1 MQFSVDAPLKMI
13 ASNHGCRFL
22 FYDWYKA
29 SFWGLEMD
37 NYGRFTLASCVN
49 IFNSRGIV
57 RKASSG
63 TSAEVLYISMV
74 SLAATYLISDARSAP
89 SLYSSGN
96 PALKNPLTP
105 HPHKQK
111 APPAGFEP
119 ATSRVE
125 AGCSNPLSYG
135 GMEGFLPSGNFTASI
150 HTYTTRPYTIP
161 HNPPTPP
168 VHLRVCPTY

>member
-1 MQFSVDAPLKMI
+1 MPKFSYCSFLLPSRSCASKMLL
-13 ASNHGCRFL
+13 SCCGRRL
-22 FYDWYKA
+22 L
-29 SFWGLEMD
+29 SFITSGS
-37 NYGRFTLASCVN
+37 YGRFTLASCVN
-49 IFNSRGIV
+49 IFNSRRIV

-63 TSAEVLYISMV
+63 ASAEILYISMV
-74 SLAATYLISDARSAP
+74 SLAATYLISDSRSAP
-89 SLYSSGN
+89 SLYSPGT

-150 HTYTTRPYTIP
+150 YAYTTRPHATRPRRP
-161 HNPPTPP
+161 HT
-168 VHLRVCPTY
+168 T

>member
-1 MQFSVDAPLKMI
+1 MPKFSYCSFLLPSRSCASKM
-13 ASNHGCRFL
+13 L
-22 FYDWYKA
+22 FSCCDRRLFPFIT
-29 SFWGLEMD
+29 SGS
-37 NYGRFTLASCVN
+37 YGRFTLASCVN
-49 IFNSRGIV
+49 IFNSRRIV

-63 TSAEVLYISMV
+63 ASAEMLYISMV
-74 SLAATYLISDARSAP
+74 SLAATYLISDSRSAP
-89 SLYSSGN
+89 SLYSSGT

-135 GMEGFLPSGNFTASI
+135 GMEGFLPSGNFTASVRA
-150 HTYTTRPYTIP
+150 HTTRPHTI
-161 HNPPTPP
+161 
-168 VHLRVCPTY
+168 